1 MIREISGGDK
11 KIIRFNGLIFN
22 ESHENEQF
30 YEDILLF

>member
-11 KIIRFNGLIFN
+11 KIIRFNRLIFN
-22 ESHENEQF
+22 EFYGNEQF